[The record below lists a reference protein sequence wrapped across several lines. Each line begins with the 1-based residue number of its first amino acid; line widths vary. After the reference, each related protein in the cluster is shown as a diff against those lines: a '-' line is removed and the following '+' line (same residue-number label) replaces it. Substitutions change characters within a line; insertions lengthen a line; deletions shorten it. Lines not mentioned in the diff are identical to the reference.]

1 MNENDTNDAALLRQV
16 GLGFDIEAFLS
27 GPVGRYLTERAES
40 EINEAVAEL
49 CNADPEDPKAIRTI
63 QNRIHR
69 AESFQQW
76 LAEGVQAGMQAEDQL
91 QAQ

>member
-1 MNENDTNDAALLRQV
+1 MNERDEHDAALLRQV

-27 GPVGRYLTERAES
+27 TPVGIYLTERAES
-40 EINEAVAEL
+40 DIKEAVAEL
-49 CNADPEDPKAIRTI
+49 CNADPENPKAIREI

-76 LAEGVQAGMQAEDQL
+76 LAEGVQAGRQAEDQL